1 MELVTFSLDAIP
13 LSLLLSDELVSLLP
27 GWSWAMLLLVLRM
40 VGAGSVLPST
50 GVTVVIGIFGEDWFV
65 LDNDGADLLRDFL
78 TGRALDFG
86 V

>member
-1 MELVTFSLDAIP
+1 
-13 LSLLLSDELVSLLP
+13 
-27 GWSWAMLLLVLRM
+27 MLLLVLRM